1 MKRWMVLAVFLVI
14 MGLWVGV
21 PMLGLAVEPGTVRLF
36 AGLALAAFMFGYVPE
51 GDLVETGEPVRL
63 WRRFA
68 AFLADMVALFL
79 VLHPLLSMIHVAAAI
94 LAGVALVFS
103 YFWLHPV
110 FGRATLGQYLLGYRI
125 VPAGEVN
132 GEPEY
137 AHRTLSA
144 LFALCQF
151 PVTFISASQDDAA
164 PGTYHWDRE
173 SHTQAVRVEGL
184 GR

>member
-110 FGRATLGQYLLGYRI
+110 VGRATLGQYLLGYRI
-125 VPAGEVN
+125 VPAGGVN

-144 LFALCQF
+144 FFALCQF
-151 PVTFISASQDDAA
+151 PVTFISASQDDSATLA
-164 PGTYHWDRE
+164 CFFDPQEIT
-173 SHTQAVRVEGL
+173 A
-184 GR
+184 